1 MIQNLVL
8 CENGYLKLVD
18 FGFAKRLGGS
28 HGNKSY
34 TVCGT
39 PDYIAPEVISGKG
52 YDTAVDLWSLGILVY
67 EMLTG
72 ESDLCSVHC
81 I

>member
-1 MIQNLVL
+1 MQNLVL
-8 CENGYLKLVD
+8 GQNGYLKLVD
-18 FGFAKRLGGS
+18 FGFAKHLGGS
-28 HGNKSY
+28 TGNRSY

-52 YDTAVDLWSLGILVY
+52 HNKAVDLWSLGVLIY

-72 ESDLCSVHC
+72 KRL
-81 I
+81 

>member
-8 CENGYLKLVD
+8 CQNGYLKLVD
-18 FGFAKRLGGS
+18 FGFAKQLGGS

-52 YDTAVDLWSLGILVY
+52 HNTAVDLWSLGILVY

-72 ESDLCSVHC
+72 VSDLCSVRSV
-81 I
+81 